1 MIMHLVLIIR
11 LLSFEERMPSAYYC
25 YDKVFV
31 TKYMVLYRRPYSPSA
46 FEQIKHSP

>member
-31 TKYMVLYRRPYSPSA
+31 TKYMVLYRRPTHQAHLS
-46 FEQIKHSP
+46 K